1 MIFGYARVSTRE
13 QKLAMQVDA
22 LKNYGCEKII
32 TEKISGAN
40 SERPL
45 LDNLLNHTVQS
56 GDVLVIWKLD
66 RLGRNLK
73 NLITIVNALVATDVG
88 LVSLNDPV
96 DTTTPHGKLIFNIF
110 GSLAEF
116 ERDIIRAR
124 TQAGLQAARARG
136 KLGGR
141 PKGLSKGAISKAYA
155 AETLYKENKLSIAE
169 ICKQL
174 NIARATLY
182 SYLRYRD
189 VKISP
194 YNKNSGQNSA
204 NAVSK

>member
-1 MIFGYARVSTRE
+1 MKIGYARVSTRE

-22 LKNYGCEKII
+22 LKKYGCDKII
-32 TEKISGAN
+32 TETVGGAKTD
-40 SERPL
+40 RPILDDL
-45 LDNLLNHTVQS
+45 LTDLKS

-73 NLITIVNALVATDVG
+73 SLITIVNDLMDRNVG
-88 LVSLNDPV
+88 LVSLNDPI

-116 ERDIIRAR
+116 ERDLIRAR
-124 TQAGLQAARARG
+124 TQAGLQSARARG

-141 PKGLSKGAISKAYA
+141 PKGLGTAAVSKAYA

-174 NIARATLY
+174 NIARGTLY
-182 SYLRYRD
+182 SYLRYRG
-189 VKISP
+189 VSISA
-194 YNKNSGQNSA
+194 YNTTT
-204 NAVSK
+204 

>member
-1 MIFGYARVSTRE
+1 MSDLMDKG
-13 QKLAMQVDA
+13 
-22 LKNYGCEKII
+22 
-32 TEKISGAN
+32 
-40 SERPL
+40 
-45 LDNLLNHTVQS
+45 
-56 GDVLVIWKLD
+56 
-66 RLGRNLK
+66 
-73 NLITIVNALVATDVG
+73 VG

-116 ERDIIRAR
+116 ERDLIRTR

-141 PKGLSKGAISKAYA
+141 PKGLSQSAISKAYA
-155 AETLYKENKLSIAE
+155 AETLYKENKLSIVE

-182 SYLRYRD
+182 SYLRYRG
-189 VKISP
+189 VTVSA
-194 YNKNSGQNSA
+194 YNKDNGHNNGNTIS
-204 NAVSK
+204 